1 LAFFLLNNI
10 VVMDGNKLV
19 ERVVDDVI
27 DDVISKSVDKLFDK
41 AFDGMNQQQ
50 QVQQPQLQQI
60 PMIYIDGQQPYMQQP
75 YVQQPYVQQQPYNSQ
90 QSMYS
95 QQGQGPAPSQI
106 YIPNQNSSQ
115 YSQPQV
121 IQHGQSQHN
130 SIVFQGGQQQ
140 PSLPTTTTIIY
151 PTQLQPQPLP
161 RPQPQPQPQ
170 PLRRPFYKKYHVMM
184 ACLSIFFAFI
194 ALVDDELATGT
205 YNGCTGTCHWDQDDG
220 TCDEVGYGNVAF
232 STPYSSCTSY
242 NSDCSKFES
251 AGNAWLGFGII
262 GLLIGLIPI
271 FAHIFCSS
279 SPWLLRYHKY
289 IYLTCAICL
298 FISFVSWAA
307 NGCQAAYSYFSIGAS
322 PILMI
327 FASIFMFIS
336 CGLDW
341 RYKI

>member
-1 LAFFLLNNI
+1 LNNI

-50 QVQQPQLQQI
+50 QQPQQI
-60 PMIYIDGQQPYMQQP
+60 PIVYIDGQQP
-75 YVQQPYVQQQPYNSQ
+75 YVQQPYVQPQPPYYNSQ
-90 QSMYS
+90 QSMYN
-95 QQGQGPAPSQI
+95 QQQAQGPV
-106 YIPNQNSSQ
+106 
-115 YSQPQV
+115 YS
-121 IQHGQSQHN
+121 
-130 SIVFQGGQQQ
+130 F
-140 PSLPTTTTIIY
+140 
-151 PTQLQPQPLP
+151 
-161 RPQPQPQPQ
+161 QPQPQPQ
-170 PLRRPFYKKYHVMM
+170 PEVIFSQSQPQPQPQPRPQPQPPLQTPPTTRRPFYKKYHVMM

-194 ALVDDELATGT
+194 ALVDDELSTDT
-205 YNGCTGTCHWDQDDG
+205 SNGCTGTCHWDLNDG
-220 TCDEVGYGNVAF
+220 TCDGVYYSGSF
-232 STPYSSCTSY
+232 SISYSSCASS
-242 NSDCSKFES
+242 NSNCSKYES

-307 NGCQAAYSYFSIGAS
+307 NGCQTVDSSYSIGAS

-341 RYKI
+341 CYKI